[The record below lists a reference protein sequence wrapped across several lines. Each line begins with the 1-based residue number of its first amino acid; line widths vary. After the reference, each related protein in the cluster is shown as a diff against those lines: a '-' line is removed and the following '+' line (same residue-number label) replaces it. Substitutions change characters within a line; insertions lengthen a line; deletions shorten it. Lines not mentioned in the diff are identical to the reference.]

1 MLRFNGEMTVKRL
14 SKVYGQITLTA
25 DNQYYP
31 DVKVGDFEDSK
42 FGEWSHRDLPVVKVV
57 KGSLKI

>member
-1 MLRFNGEMTVKRL
+1 MTVKRL